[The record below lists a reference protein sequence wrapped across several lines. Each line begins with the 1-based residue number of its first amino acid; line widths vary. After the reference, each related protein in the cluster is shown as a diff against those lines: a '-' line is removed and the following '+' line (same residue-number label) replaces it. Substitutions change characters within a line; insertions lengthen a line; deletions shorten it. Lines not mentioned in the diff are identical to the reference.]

1 MTEDQTRCDLWLDS
15 SKQSR
20 KKRRATFRF
29 DESDATEKLIKK
41 LYDIFSSF
49 GVHGHLSFP
58 ASAGEVFQSA
68 GENMVR
74 ISTDRK
80 LSFEV
85 FGLMLKMIDLSC
97 LAILKKL
104 EPLIAREEVA
114 LQKEYHHFRSSY
126 SEASKAFA
134 EFIAANHLQRA

>member
-1 MTEDQTRCDLWLDS
+1 
-15 SKQSR
+15 
-20 KKRRATFRF
+20 
-29 DESDATEKLIKK
+29 
-41 LYDIFSSF
+41 
-49 GVHGHLSFP
+49 
-58 ASAGEVFQSA
+58 
-68 GENMVR
+68 MVR